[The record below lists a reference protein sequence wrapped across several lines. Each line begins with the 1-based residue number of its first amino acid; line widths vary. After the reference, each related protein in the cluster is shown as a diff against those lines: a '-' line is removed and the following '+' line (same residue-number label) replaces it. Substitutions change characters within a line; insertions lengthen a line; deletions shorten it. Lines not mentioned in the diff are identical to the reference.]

1 MYSFVMNNNFRTN
14 MPPTQ
19 LGDILFRYS
28 VTSHIGN
35 WIEGHPR
42 DFGWSACNPLIPVLV
57 DGKNRGDLPKSLGF
71 YQVDKPN
78 VILLTLKKAE
88 DGEGIIIR
96 LNETE
101 GRDTEVNVTLPRITI
116 GKVYATNLVEE
127 NDKLLDVRGQTIKIN
142 IKAFGVKTIRIL

>member
-1 MYSFVMNNNFRTN
+1 MNNNFRTN

-28 VTSHIGN
+28 VTSHKGN
-35 WIEGHPR
+35 WIDGRPR
-42 DFGWSACNPLIPVLV
+42 DFGWDACNPLIPVLV
-57 DGKNRGDLPKSLGF
+57 EGKSKGYLPESLSF
-71 YQVDKPN
+71 CQADKPN

-101 GRDTEVNVTLPRITI
+101 GSDTEVNVTLPRITI
-116 GKVYATNLVEE
+116 GKVYETNLVEE
-127 NDKLLDVRGQTIKIN
+127 NEKSVDVQGQTIRIN
-142 IKAFGVKTIRIL
+142 IKAFGIKTIRII